1 MLASIPH
8 PHICPAPSH
17 LSRTLASIPHLGI
30 YSVRLRLPR
39 TLGST
44 LHPGDYAV
52 LSPLS
57 CCTCLRMKVLQ
68 KTFRRTGPRPTRLR
82 KSKLRNQSLSFGS
95 FLQPAA
101 TNQGLCN
108 VYVFLFFDNLDGFC
122 VTAHDLARH
131 IFLYEARAT
140 ICIHNVGR
148 KRATNALRPDAY
160 TRNHCMLERK

>member
-1 MLASIPH
+1 MQH
-8 PHICPAPSH
+8 PDIYPAPTH
-17 LSRTLASIPHLGI
+17 LSRTLTSVQRTHI
-30 YSVRLRLPR
+30 YPVYSLLSR
-39 TLGST
+39 TLC
-44 LHPGDYAV
+44 DNAV

-57 CCTCLRMKVLQ
+57 CCECLRLAAMKVLQ

-140 ICIHNVGR
+140 ISTMSAASGR
-148 KRATNALRPDAY
+148 QMRSVQTHTRATTA
-160 TRNHCMLERK
+160 C